1 MGSLCDYDDSL
12 RGQQRAN
19 DDGSFGTLM
28 TKLMMMMTVRRRRQ
42 TTPGTVRFVVV
53 APTTVAIVGSK
64 AAGTLQ
70 SHQIPVHLNTLINCT
85 APKNKKKT
93 RWRKQDGNTMISF
106 FLAFYTLLQLGSS
119 LSSHWYVFLSS
130 QYTVNLFSVKKFAHL
145 VSFFV
150 SSLHTHARFRRRHSL
165 SIFFRGL
172 DCFHKRPSC
181 CCCCCCLDDR
191 V

>member
-19 DDGSFGTLM
+19 DDDSFGTLM
-28 TKLMMMMTVRRRRQ
+28 TKLMMMMMTVRRRRQ

-85 APKNKKKT
+85 APKNKKK
-93 RWRKQDGNTMISF
+93 
-106 FLAFYTLLQLGSS
+106 LGGENKMGT
-119 LSSHWYVFLSS
+119 
-130 QYTVNLFSVKKFAHL
+130 Q
-145 VSFFV
+145 
-150 SSLHTHARFRRRHSL
+150 
-165 SIFFRGL
+165 
-172 DCFHKRPSC
+172 
-181 CCCCCCLDDR
+181 
-191 V
+191 